1 MADVRCPM
9 CSTVNPE
16 GQSTCKVCGARLTPV
31 TNEIAANNFQPIH
44 PGDEPTKKSTAELE
58 HALPDWLQDL
68 RKKPETGELLSPT
81 PLESPAATPPPSITS
96 SETDGDFLSRLAT
109 ESGQDITTSAQPES
123 TDWLAGLSESKGG
136 DENIPDWLL
145 GVKQSVDE
153 ETQAAKLAAASQ
165 PAAVDNVDW
174 FQRLQEEQKAA
185 KGEDASQWPGFYS
198 ESPGFGKTGAD
209 EKPASRAESADWFM
223 PTAESKVSE
232 APVPPPSTG
241 VTDWLKKMQ
250 DQENKTPGQPPA
262 VPISGDTSAAPL
274 PDWLSFVQQSPTEPE
289 TPAQAV
295 SGELPDWLSNFQA
308 DQASAADIPPAAP
321 ASEESLPDWLRTAQP
336 EQTAAPVNLSSQPD
350 QGEPDWLSSFAGTP
364 AAAGP
369 AASAKPVPATTK
381 SNAGL
386 PDWLAAAAAGAS
398 VAEARTPEKQKPANV
413 TGGIPKPVTPPPAE
427 QPLPQALDTSAESFS
442 LDESVPD
449 WLSDLPGTP
458 TAAAIAASNKP
469 TAPLPSI
476 TPAANQQPPA
486 EKGEIPDWLVGA
498 TATAATAK
506 AVSVFTEQ
514 SSSAGDEALAMEMPD
529 WLSGVKPAEADRPV
543 TLAQGESAAG
553 GSESLTPGELPSWV
567 QAMRPVEAVIAETGG
582 DVEDEQ
588 FVESQGPLAGFQN
601 VLPFVPGL
609 IAIRRPATY
618 SSKLQVNSG
627 QQTNAA
633 LLERLLSSES
643 DAAKVKHVSR
653 LHYNKFLRW
662 MIALLLFVLV
672 AIPIILGTHLTPVN
686 STYPREL
693 VAANAVINALPAD
706 STILVVFDYEP
717 AFSSEL
723 AAASAPVLDQL
734 LAKGAN
740 VAAVSSLPTGS
751 VQANLLF
758 MTLLRSY
765 NYLDGNK
772 YINLGYIPGGA
783 AGIYNFAT
791 NPAGTIPTDVKG
803 VQVWSTRGSF
813 LSSMSQLS
821 DFDAMLVIV
830 DSSETARVWIEQ
842 SRLPLG
848 SKPLLTVISAQSEPM
863 VLPYYDSNQ
872 IQGMVTGL
880 FGGAYYEKIIAHP
893 GMGRE
898 YWDAFAVAFFV
909 AEIIVVVGGIWA
921 LIAAWQSR
929 RARKEEEA

>member
-16 GQSTCKVCGARLTPV
+16 GQNTCKVCGARLTPV

-58 HALPDWLQDL
+58 HALPDWLQEL
-68 RKKPETGELLSPT
+68 RKKQETGELQSPNL
-81 PLESPAATPPPSITS
+81 PATPVETPAPSSDS
-96 SETDGDFLSRLAT
+96 SETDDDFLSRLAT
-109 ESGQDITTSAQPES
+109 AESGQDISTSAQPES
-123 TDWLAGLSESKGG
+123 TDWLAGLSETKGG
-136 DENIPDWLL
+136 DDDIPDWLL

-165 PAAVDNVDW
+165 PVPEESVDW
-174 FQRLQEEQKAA
+174 FQRLQEDQKAA

-198 ESPGFGKTGAD
+198 ESPGFGKTGLD
-209 EKPASRAESADWFM
+209 ERPVSKNESADWFM
-223 PTAESKVSE
+223 PVSESKVPE
-232 APVPPPSTG
+232 APVPAPSTG

-250 DQENKTPGQPPA
+250 DQENKTPGKPPA

-274 PDWLSFVQQSPTEPE
+274 PDWLSFVQQTPTEPV
-289 TPAQAV
+289 TPAPAAA
-295 SGELPDWLSNFQA
+295 GEIPDWLSSFKA

-321 ASEESLPDWLRTAQP
+321 ASAETLPDWLRAAQP
-336 EQTAAPVNLSSQPD
+336 AQPAAAPANLPSQPD
-350 QGEPDWLSSFAGTP
+350 QGEPDWLSTFGGA
-364 AAAGP
+364 P
-369 AASAKPVPATTK
+369 AASAESVPAATK
-381 SNAGL
+381 SKNDL
-386 PDWLAAAAAGAS
+386 PDWLAAAAAGAI
-398 VAEARTPEKQKPANV
+398 VAESRTPDKQNPASV
-413 TGGIPKPVTPPPAE
+413 TSGISKPVTPPPAE
-427 QPLPQALDTSAESFS
+427 QPVPQALDTSAESFTF
-442 LDESVPD
+442 DENVPD

-506 AVSVFTEQ
+506 AASVFTAQ

-529 WLSGVKPAEADRPV
+529 WLSGIKTGEMEKPATPV
-543 TLAQGESAAG
+543 QGESVAA
-553 GSESLTPGELPSWV
+553 GSESLTPSELPSWV

-601 VLPFVPGL
+601 VLPFIPGL

-633 LLERLLSSES
+633 LLEGLLSSES
-643 DAAKVKHVSR
+643 DAARVKHVSG

-662 MIALLLFVLV
+662 MIALLLIILV
-672 AIPIILGTHLTPVN
+672 AIPIILGSHLTPVN

-693 VAANAVINALPAD
+693 VAANTVINALPAN
-706 STILVVFDYEP
+706 STVLVVFDYEP
-717 AFSSEL
+717 AFSGEL
-723 AAASAPVLDQL
+723 AAASSPVLDQL
-734 LAKGAN
+734 LSKGAN

-751 VQANLLF
+751 VQANLMF
-758 MTLLRSY
+758 ETLLRSY
-765 NYLDGNK
+765 NYLEGDK
-772 YINLGYIPGGA
+772 YINLGYVPGGA

-791 NPAGTIPTDVKG
+791 NPATTIPTDVKG
-803 VQVWSTRGSF
+803 VQVWTTRGSF
-813 LSSMSQLS
+813 LSNMSQLS

-848 SKPLLTVISAQSEPM
+848 SKPLLTVVSASSEPM

-880 FGGAYYEKIIAHP
+880 FGGAYYEKIIGRP
-893 GMGRE
+893 GIGRE

-929 RARKEEEA
+929 WARKEEEA